1 MSDERPHDDVAGETL
16 ISAASAPPPAPPGDG
31 PAPPPGPPVGPPSK
45 RLLGIWIGIGLA
57 VLALG
62 VWLVIAKLPR
72 FLASPPPLVGTAAPA
87 KPPAGA
93 PGGATAEARR
103 IRATLFVVADDGSE
117 LVPVSR
123 EVLYGAT
130 PAEQA
135 RRISEAQVE
144 KPADG
149 KVSAIPAGTTVRA
162 VFLARGGEA
171 YVDLG
176 GTIVSGHTGG
186 SLNEALTVY
195 AIVNAV
201 TINLPDVTAVQIL
214 IEGKEVDTLAGH
226 LDLRAPLAKGLEWVR
241 KGQ

>member
-1 MSDERPHDDVAGETL
+1 MSDERPHSDIAGDAV
-16 ISAASAPPPAPPGDG
+16 IAAPPSPPSPPPSGDTPTPPGS
-31 PAPPPGPPVGPPSK
+31 PPGPASRRV
-45 RLLGIWIGIGLA
+45 LWIWIGIGAA
-57 VLALG
+57 VLAFG

-72 FLASPPPLVGTAAPA
+72 FLASPPPLGGPTTPAAG
-87 KPPAGA
+87 GA
-93 PGGATAEARR
+93 AGGATAEARR
-103 IRATLFVVADDGSE
+103 IRATLFYVTDDGSE
-117 LVPVSR
+117 LVPASR

-135 RRISEAQVE
+135 RRIVEAQVE
-144 KPADG
+144 KPADN

-162 VFLARGGEA
+162 VFLTRGGEA

-176 GTIVSGHTGG
+176 GTIASGHSGG
-186 SLNEALTVY
+186 SLNEALAVY

-201 TINLPDVTAVQIL
+201 TINLPDITAVQIL

-226 LDLRAPLAKGLEWVR
+226 LDLRAPLAKGLEWIR

>member
-87 KPPAGA
+87 KPTAGA

-135 RRISEAQVE
+135 RRIIEAQVE

>member
-1 MSDERPHDDVAGETL
+1 M
-16 ISAASAPPPAPPGDG
+16 
-31 PAPPPGPPVGPPSK
+31 
-45 RLLGIWIGIGLA
+45 
-57 VLALG
+57 
-62 VWLVIAKLPR
+62 
-72 FLASPPPLVGTAAPA
+72 
-87 KPPAGA
+87 
-93 PGGATAEARR
+93 
-103 IRATLFVVADDGSE
+103 
-117 LVPVSR
+117 
-123 EVLYGAT
+123 LYGAT

-135 RRISEAQVE
+135 RRIIEAQVE

>member
-1 MSDERPHDDVAGETL
+1 MSDERPHSDIAGATM
-16 ISAASAPPPAPPGDG
+16 IAASLPPAPPSGPGD
-31 PAPPPGPPVGPPSK
+31 APPPGPPPGPPSK
-45 RLLGIWIGIGLA
+45 RVLWIWIGVGVA

-62 VWLVIAKLPR
+62 VWLVIARLPR
-72 FLASPPPLVGTAAPA
+72 FLASPPPLSGAVVPGSAGGTAA
-87 KPPAGA
+87 GA
-93 PGGATAEARR
+93 AAEARR
-103 IRATLFVVADDGSE
+103 IRATLFYVADDGSE
-117 LVPVSR
+117 LVPASR

-135 RRISEAQVE
+135 RRIVEAQVE
-144 KPADG
+144 KAPDG
-149 KVSAIPAGTTVRA
+149 KISAIPAGTTVRA

-176 GTIVSGHTGG
+176 GTIVSGHGGG
-186 SLNEALTVY
+186 SLNEALAVY

-201 TINLPDVTAVQIL
+201 TVNLPDVTAVQIL

>member
-16 ISAASAPPPAPPGDG
+16 ISPAAAPPPAPPGDG
-31 PAPPPGPPVGPPSK
+31 PPPGLPPGPPSK
-45 RLLGIWIGIGLA
+45 RLLWIWIGIGVA

-72 FLASPPPLVGTAAPA
+72 FLASPPPLVGAAAPA
-87 KPPAGA
+87 KPAAGA

-117 LVPVSR
+117 LIPISR

-135 RRISEAQVE
+135 RRIIEAQVE

>member
-1 MSDERPHDDVAGETL
+1 MSDEHPHDDVAGETL

-31 PAPPPGPPVGPPSK
+31 PLPPPGPPPGPPSK
-45 RLLGIWIGIGLA
+45 RLLWIWIGIGVA

-72 FLASPPPLVGTAAPA
+72 FLASPPPLGGAAAPA
-87 KPPAGA
+87 TTPAGA
-93 PGGATAEARR
+93 PGATTEARR

-135 RRISEAQVE
+135 RRIVEAQVE

-149 KVSAIPAGTTVRA
+149 KISPIPAGTTVRA

-176 GTIVSGHTGG
+176 GTIVSGHPGG

-226 LDLRAPLAKGLEWVR
+226 LDLRAPLAKGLEWIR